1 MIAKILQGT
10 KPADLPIERPTKFEL
25 VVNTRTAQTLRG
37 SLSDV
42 RACARG
48 RGDPVS
54 GVRVTLAPLVSP
66 RSGPLFGQF
75 AHDLDKIGLTLK
87 ADPGQFWHRDM
98 TVLNTDSVGE
108 PAVRLEQVWVALI
121 AT

>member
-25 VVNTRTAQTLRG
+25 VVNTRTAQTLRVAFPT
-37 SLSDV
+37 SVLV
-42 RACARG
+42 RADEVIRCA
-48 RGDPVS
+48 

-66 RSGPLFGQF
+66 RSGPLFSQF